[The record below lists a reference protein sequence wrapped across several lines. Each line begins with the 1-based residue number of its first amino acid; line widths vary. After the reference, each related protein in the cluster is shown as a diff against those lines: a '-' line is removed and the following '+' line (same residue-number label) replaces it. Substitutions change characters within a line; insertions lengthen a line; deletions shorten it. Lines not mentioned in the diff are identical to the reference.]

1 MQVGKNMNEKLIE
14 KMLMKSFRQY
24 QCKPVSK
31 EDQEVLIQSIQT
43 MIGSKPDIDV
53 YEAIEDIVYEYITGK

>member
-1 MQVGKNMNEKLIE
+1 MDEKLIE
-14 KMLMKSFRQY
+14 KMLMKSFQQY

-43 MIGSKPDIDV
+43 MLGSESDIDV

>member
-1 MQVGKNMNEKLIE
+1 MQAGKNMNEKLIE
-14 KMLMKSFRQY
+14 KMLIKSFRQY

-31 EDQEVLIQSIQT
+31 EDQEILIQNIQT
-43 MIGSKPDIDV
+43 TISSEPDIDV

>member
-1 MQVGKNMNEKLIE
+1 MNEKLIE

>member
-1 MQVGKNMNEKLIE
+1 MNEKLIE

-24 QCKPVSK
+24 QCKPGSK

-53 YEAIEDIVYEYITGK
+53 YEAIEDIVYEYIT

>member
-1 MQVGKNMNEKLIE
+1 MNEKLIE
-14 KMLMKSFRQY
+14 KMLIKSFRQY

-31 EDQEVLIQSIQT
+31 EDQEILIQNIQT
-43 MIGSKPDIDV
+43 TISSEPDIDV